1 MQKVGMTAADIRS
14 SVNSQLL
21 TVFFLP
27 LCGAALHM
35 AFAFPMVRR
44 MLLLFQLTNVKL
56 FAITALISLAVVALV
71 YTMVYKATSNA
82 YYRIVRG
89 SL

>member
-1 MQKVGMTAADIRS
+1 MESLFRC
-14 SVNSQLL
+14 
-21 TVFFLP
+21 P